1 MPAKLME
8 MAIQNAAE
16 GDDYLTSKE
25 WEEKLI
31 GEGIG
36 RRDRESASLGAMG
49 AAQWSGR
56 FMTRPHCEFRCTVC
70 RSFRFGLE
78 LKLELSFVIIAPFDY
93 TQRRI
98 LLSIKK
104 LLFQKS
110 TTEYSKLH
118 NH

>member
-70 RSFRFGLE
+70 SSFRFGLE
-78 LKLELSFVIIAPFDY
+78 LKLELSFVIITPFDY
-93 TQRRI
+93 TLRGI
-98 LLSIKK
+98 LLFVKS
-104 LLFQKS
+104 FQKS
-110 TTEYSKLH
+110 TIGYSKLH